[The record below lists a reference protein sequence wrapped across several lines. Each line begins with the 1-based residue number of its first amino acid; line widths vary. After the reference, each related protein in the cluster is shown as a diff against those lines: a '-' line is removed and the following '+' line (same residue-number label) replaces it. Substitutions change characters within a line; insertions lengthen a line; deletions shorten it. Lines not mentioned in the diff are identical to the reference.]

1 MKDAGMSVNI
11 LTSTYGRDRNK
22 EIAKCK
28 FLVNIHYN
36 ADYKIFELMRCAP
49 WLDIGFA
56 VITEESLDNDER
68 AIITPY
74 DKLVERCK
82 EYLDQGT
89 IEIRTCLK

>member
-1 MKDAGMSVNI
+1 
-11 LTSTYGRDRNK
+11 
-22 EIAKCK
+22 
-28 FLVNIHYN
+28 
-36 ADYKIFELMRCAP
+36 MRCAP
-49 WLDIGFA
+49 WLDIGFP

-68 AIITPY
+68 AIITSY